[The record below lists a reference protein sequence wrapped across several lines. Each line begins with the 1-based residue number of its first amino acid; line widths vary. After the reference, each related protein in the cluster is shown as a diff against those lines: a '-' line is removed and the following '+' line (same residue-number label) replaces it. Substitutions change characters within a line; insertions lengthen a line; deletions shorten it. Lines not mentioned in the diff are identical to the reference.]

1 MLSLLKSLYNH
12 KRLVDAVKEEVA
24 KEYKIPK
31 KALNIPV
38 RYALLPWLI
47 IKKGFS
53 YLVGKILGVYARE
66 KKEILIDYSLW
77 FKSLFSYNALKT
89 YIKTLAE
96 EFAHAAQDYLGKLK
110 AKRFDEYIKNYEN
123 DENEIEA
130 KRVANKVADRVLNLF
145 QRNKSYFGYKLPFY
159 SLLSLF

>member
-1 MLSLLKSLYNH
+1 MLRSLYNH
-12 KRLVDAVKEEVA
+12 KRLVEAVKEEVA
-24 KEYKIPK
+24 KEYGIPK
-31 KALNIPV
+31 KALNVPV
-38 RYALLPWLI
+38 RYVLLPWLI

-53 YLVGKILGVYARE
+53 YLVGKILGAYVRG
-66 KKEILIDYSLW
+66 KKEILIDYSLL

-110 AKRFDEYIKNYEN
+110 AKRFDEYIKNYDT

-130 KRVANKVADRVLNLF
+130 KKVANKVADKVLGSF
-145 QRNKSYFGYKLPFY
+145 QRNKGYFRYKLPFY
-159 SLLSLF
+159 SLFGLY